1 MAFAVKI
8 RQIAEPLGVGM
19 GETILAAAQAAGIAY
34 PFGCQSGNCGGCKS
48 TLYAGEVEMS
58 PYSEFALTEA
68 ERDAGLILACRAVP
82 WSDCEVAWLEQDEV
96 AAHALRHLDCTVTS
110 VEPLTHDIKR
120 LRLKVQRGGP
130 YHFSAGQYA
139 TLTFDGLPPRD
150 YSMANAP
157 DDETLEFHVRAVD
170 GGAVSRFV
178 ARDLKPGDAVRVD
191 GPFGI
196 AHFRE
201 THTGPIIAVAG
212 GSGLAPILCIV
223 QRALQMDPDRPI
235 TLYFGVRDEPD
246 LYKLAELEGMAVRHA
261 RFRFVP
267 VLSQATASTTRR
279 TGFVADALRTD
290 APDVHGA
297 KAYLA
302 GPPVMVETAIAAL
315 NALGLPR
322 QDCHADAFYT
332 AADKARLEAAA

>member
-8 RQIAEPLGVGM
+8 RQIAEPLSVGI

-48 TLYAGEVEMS
+48 TLYDGDVEMS

-68 ERDAGLILACRAVP
+68 ERDAGLILTCRAVP

-96 AAHALRHLDCTVTS
+96 AAHALRHMVCIVAS
-110 VEPLTHDIKR
+110 VEALTHDIKR
-120 LRLKVQRGGP
+120 LRLRVQRGGP

-157 DDETLEFHVRAVD
+157 DDDTLEFHIRAVD
-170 GGAVSRFV
+170 GGEVSRFV
-178 ARDLKPGDAVRVD
+178 ARDLKPGDGVRVD

-201 THTGPIIAVAG
+201 SHAGPIIAVAG
-212 GSGLAPILCIV
+212 GSGLAPIRCIV
-223 QRALQMDPDRPI
+223 ERALQQNAERPI

-246 LYKLAELEGMAVRHA
+246 LYLLAEFEALAARHDS
-261 RFRFVP
+261 FRFLP
-267 VLSQATASTTRR
+267 VLSQASMPTVRH
-279 TGFVADALRTD
+279 TGFIADALRVD
-290 APDVHGA
+290 APDVQGA

-302 GPPVMVETAIAAL
+302 GPPIMVETAIAAL
-315 NALGLPR
+315 TALGLPR

>member
-1 MAFAVKI
+1 MAFTVKI
-8 RQIAEPLGVGM
+8 RRIAEPLSVGM

-34 PFGCQSGNCGGCKS
+34 PFGCRSGNCGGCKS
-48 TLYAGEVEMS
+48 TLYAGDVEMS

-110 VEPLTHDIKR
+110 VEALTHDIKL

-139 TLTFDGLPPRD
+139 TLTFAGLQPRD

-157 DDETLEFHVRAVD
+157 DEETLEFHIRAVD
-170 GGAVSRFV
+170 GGAVSGFV
-178 ARDLKPGDAVRVD
+178 ARGLNAGDAVRVD

-201 THTGPIIAVAG
+201 NHTGPIIAVAG

-223 QRALQMDPDRPI
+223 RRALQQDPARRI

-246 LYKLAELEGMAVRHA
+246 LYKLAELEGMAARHA
-261 RFRFVP
+261 GFRFVP
-267 VLSQATASTTRR
+267 VLSQATASTARR

-290 APDVHGA
+290 APDVQGA

-302 GPPVMVETAIAAL
+302 GPPIMVETAIAAL
-315 NALGLPR
+315 TELGLPR

-332 AADKARLEAAA
+332 APDKARLAAAS